1 MRDHLSGISQPGRRI
16 MSAGLYLDTAE
27 MLARN
32 CVRRYAE
39 RTGLTQD
46 VARDR
51 VAEKF
56 GWTSGTLYNLLRGRL
71 KKLDADL
78 RTGLTRYAIED
89 LENEIAALSRQLE
102 DARGL
107 GAPQDPHMV
116 GKAAALLSEAQALQD
131 RMMGGGQ

>member
-1 MRDHLSGISQPGRRI
+1 

-27 MLARN
+27 SLARS

-39 RTGLTQD
+39 RTGLPQD
-46 VARDR
+46 AARDR
-51 VAEKF
+51 IAHKI

-71 KKLDADL
+71 KKLDSDL
-78 RTGLTRYAIED
+78 RAGLTRYAIED
-89 LENEIAALSRQLE
+89 LQNEIAALSRELE

-116 GKAAALLSEAQALQD
+116 GKAAALLSEAQALHD
-131 RMMGGGQ
+131 RMMGAQ

>member
-1 MRDHLSGISQPGRRI
+1 

-116 GKAAALLSEAQALQD
+116 GKAAALLSEAQALHD

>member
-1 MRDHLSGISQPGRRI
+1 

-27 MLARN
+27 TLARS

-39 RTGLTQD
+39 RTGLPQD

-51 VAEKF
+51 VAQKF
-56 GWTSGTLYNLLRGRL
+56 GWAPGTLYNLLRGRL

-78 RTGLTRYAIED
+78 RAGLTRYAIED
-89 LENEIAALSRQLE
+89 LQNEIAALSRELE
-102 DARGL
+102 NARGL

-116 GKAAALLSEAQALQD
+116 GKAAALLSEAQALHD
-131 RMMGGGQ
+131 RMIGGAA